1 MIKKIDL
8 SRPDYLYMIIWLS
21 PLIVLRFFSLDFF
34 LPIHADTYIL
44 IIGNIVSFFIVYK
57 IIHVNSIINK
67 KVQTKIK
74 SFNLIKAKNFFFIFF
89 FIWAFFYV
97 LTIIYSQGLPLT
109 WILSGDSRT
118 YVDFGVPTLTGLLN
132 MIRAFLSVLAL
143 IIWRG
148 SQEKRYLFFLLFF
161 IISAFLFEANR
172 GGGLVLLLHPIGYFL
187 FSQKIRLRDSIKI
200 ILSTLILV
208 FFLGL
213 MEQYRYLRQDSY
225 NISDK
230 FSNLGL
236 SDTEPTLW
244 QVYSLPA
251 VLYLTTPV
259 QNLNNTIINL
269 PKPNYFPYHTI
280 TPLLPTVI
288 RSKIFVEE
296 EKDYGDLL
304 SEVYNT
310 TGYYTPII
318 RDFGYFG
325 AFLGAI
331 LIQIIISFIHIK
343 ARVSGQYY
351 FRLLYPPM
359 FMCVILSP
367 FNLYFVNL
375 VVIAY
380 PLICYIFVKS
390 KIIRLK

>member
-1 MIKKIDL
+1 
-8 SRPDYLYMIIWLS
+8 
-21 PLIVLRFFSLDFF
+21 
-34 LPIHADTYIL
+34 
-44 IIGNIVSFFIVYK
+44 
-57 IIHVNSIINK
+57 
-67 KVQTKIK
+67 
-74 SFNLIKAKNFFFIFF
+74 
-89 FIWAFFYV
+89 
-97 LTIIYSQGLPLT
+97 
-109 WILSGDSRT
+109 
-118 YVDFGVPTLTGLLN
+118 

-143 IIWRG
+143 IIWQG
-148 SQEKRYLFFLLFF
+148 NKEKRYLYFLIFF
-161 IISAFLFEANR
+161 ISSAFLFEANR

-187 FSQKIRLRDSIKI
+187 FSHRIRLGDSIKI
-200 ILSTLILV
+200 ILSTIILV
-208 FFLGL
+208 LFLGL
-213 MEQYRYLRQDSY
+213 MEQYRYYNQAGY

-230 FSNLGL
+230 FTNLGL
-236 SDTEPTLW
+236 SITKPAWW

-269 PKPNYFPYHTI
+269 PKPNYLPYHTI
-280 TPLLPTVI
+280 TPLIPSVI
-288 RSKIFVEE
+288 RSKIFAEE

-310 TGYYTPII
+310 TGYYTPIV

-331 LIQIIISFIHIK
+331 LIQIIISSIHIK

-351 FRLLYPPM
+351 YRLLYPPM

-375 VVIAY
+375 VVISY

>member
-1 MIKKIDL
+1 M
-8 SRPDYLYMIIWLS
+8 
-21 PLIVLRFFSLDFF
+21 
-34 LPIHADTYIL
+34 
-44 IIGNIVSFFIVYK
+44 
-57 IIHVNSIINK
+57 
-67 KVQTKIK
+67 
-74 SFNLIKAKNFFFIFF
+74 
-89 FIWAFFYV
+89 
-97 LTIIYSQGLPLT
+97 
-109 WILSGDSRT
+109 WILLGDSKS

-143 IIWRG
+143 IIWRD
-148 SQEKRYLFFLLFF
+148 SKEKKYLFFLIFF
-161 IISAFLFEANR
+161 ILSAFLFEANR
-172 GGGLVLLLHPIGYFL
+172 GGGLVLLLHPVGYFL
-187 FSQKIRLRDSIKI
+187 FSQRIRLRDSIKI
-200 ILSTLILV
+200 ILLTLVLV
-208 FFLGL
+208 LFLGL
-213 MEQYRYLRQDSY
+213 MEQFRYSNNDRY

-236 SDTEPTLW
+236 TDAQPAMW
-244 QVYSLPA
+244 QIYSLPA

-269 PKPNYFPYHTI
+269 SRPNYLPYHTI

-288 RSKIFVEE
+288 RNKIFVAE
-296 EKDYGDLL
+296 EKDYGNLL

-325 AFLGAI
+325 AFLVAI
-331 LIQIIISFIHIK
+331 LIQIIISYVHIK
-343 ARVSGQYY
+343 ARASGQYF

-375 VVIAY
+375 VVVSY
-380 PLICYIFVKS
+380 PILCYIFIKS
-390 KIIRLK
+390 KIIHLK